1 MNQRQRAAARRQAQT
16 EITESDDVEAQT
28 PDQETTDASRVRF
41 APSIKWFIGDPA
53 RETRLRK

>member
-1 MNQRQRAAARRQAQT
+1 MSARKFEELRQKREARQKQ
-16 EITESDDVEAQT
+16 EPEVEET
-28 PDQETTDASRVRF
+28 PVKETTDASRVRF